1 MPTLD
6 GCKYIFTTD
15 GRGAVTTFSTGKAS
29 VDQACGVRGWTFHD
43 LRRTARTLL
52 SRAGINADIGE
63 RCLGHAIQG
72 VRGTYDRFEY
82 ATEKRHAFEALAAT
96 IERIVHPPEAD
107 VADFAAERGKRRHT

>member
-1 MPTLD
+1 MLSAMPTLD

-52 SRAGINADIGE
+52 SRAGVDADTAE
-63 RCLGHAIQG
+63 RCLGHAIGG
-72 VRGTYDRFEY
+72 VRGIYDRHKYE
-82 ATEKRHAFEALAAT
+82 EQMKVAFEKLANM
-96 IERIVHPPEAD
+96 IEQIIDPEKGRVIQFPA
-107 VADFAAERGKRRHT
+107 